1 MKKILLSAYLLSLVC
16 FFSACSPKI
25 WTVAQRSEFLQT
37 CRAKAEGLGDRAEEY
52 CSCLQK
58 KVEAKYPN
66 ISKANRMSQ
75 KEKEAMTVECL
86 K

>member
-1 MKKILLSAYLLSLVC
+1 MKKILLSIGLLSLI
-16 FFSACSPKI
+16 FLFTACSPKM

-37 CRAKAEGLGDRAEEY
+37 CRAKAEGLGERAEEY

-66 ISKANRMSQ
+66 ITKANRMSQ

>member
-1 MKKILLSAYLLSLVC
+1 MKKLFLSAIILWMVFS
-16 FFSACSPKI
+16 FSACAPKI

-37 CRAKAEGLGDRAEEY
+37 CRTRAEGLGDRAEEY

-58 KVEAKYPN
+58 MVEAKYPN

>member
-1 MKKILLSAYLLSLVC
+1 MKRIFLLAGFVWLVSS
-16 FFSACSPKI
+16 FYACSPKM
-25 WTVAQRSEFLQT
+25 WTVAQRSQFLQT
-37 CRAKAEGLGDRAEEY
+37 CRAKAEGLGDRSEEY